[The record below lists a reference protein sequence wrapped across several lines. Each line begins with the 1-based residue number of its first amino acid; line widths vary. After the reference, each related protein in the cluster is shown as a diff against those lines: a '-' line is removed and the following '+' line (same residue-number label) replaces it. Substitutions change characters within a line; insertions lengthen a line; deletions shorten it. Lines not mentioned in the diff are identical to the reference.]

1 MTTNYTINDNIWM
14 FVNDKNEHVVIMNS
28 KGTFWEGF
36 IEDLPEEYLDW
47 RIITVYA
54 EDNKLII
61 RAVKRTTN

>member
-1 MTTNYTINDNIWM
+1 MTNYTINDNIWM
-14 FVNDKNEHVVIMNS
+14 FVNDKNEHVVIMNN

-47 RIITVYA
+47 RIITVYP